1 MFLSK
6 DGVREF
12 EKVSILEK
20 FRCNPVFHIYGA
32 CLIQTTL
39 LDGVCAVRVAD

>member
-20 FRCNPVFHIYGA
+20 FRCNHVFHFYGA
-32 CLIQTTL
+32 CLIQPL
-39 LDGVCAVRVAD
+39 VHD

>member
-12 EKVSILEK
+12 EKVSILDK
-20 FRCNPVFHIYGA
+20 FRCNHVFHFYGA
-32 CLIQTTL
+32 CLIQPL
-39 LDGVCAVRVAD
+39 VHD